1 MTILPNESTYL
12 MLSYQITNGIIHRT
26 RTKIFTILMETEKTP
41 SSQSSLEKKNGAGG
55 INLSDFRIYDKA
67 SHQDSVVL
75 AQKQKY

>member
-1 MTILPNESTYL
+1 

-55 INLSDFRIYDKA
+55 INLPDFRIYDKA